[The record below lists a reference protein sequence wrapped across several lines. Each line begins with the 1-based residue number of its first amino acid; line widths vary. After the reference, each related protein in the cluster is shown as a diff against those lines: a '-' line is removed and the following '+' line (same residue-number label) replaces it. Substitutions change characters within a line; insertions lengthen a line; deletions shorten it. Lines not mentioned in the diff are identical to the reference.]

1 MELSAQVVRR
11 VTRELQDLVANP
23 AEGIR
28 VFINE
33 QNLTDIQAEFDGP
46 QGTPFEGGVF
56 RCRLTLPA
64 DFPASPPKGFFVTKV
79 FHPNVSTTGDICV
92 NVLKRDWTSET
103 TLRHVL
109 MIIRCLLIQPFPD
122 SALNEEA
129 GKLLLEDYDEYDKR
143 ARLMTSI
150 HAMCAVKRP
159 TPTPLTTSG
168 ANAGGTSSSDNT
180 KKEKEGAAEG
190 SSPSLKKAKSEQGK
204 AAAAAANSTLAKV
217 KKGLKRL

>member
-1 MELSAQVVRR
+1 MELSAQVLKRL
-11 VTRELQDLVANP
+11 TRELQDLIANP

-33 QNLTDIQAEFDGP
+33 QNLTDIQAELDGP
-46 QGTPFEGGVF
+46 QGTPFESGVF
-56 RCRLTLPA
+56 RMRLTLPG
-64 DFPASPPKGFFVTKV
+64 DFPASPPKGFFITKV
-79 FHPNVSTTGDICV
+79 FHPNVSTSGDICV

-103 TLRHVL
+103 TLRHVF

-150 HAMCAVKRP
+150 HGMSMAKRP

-168 ANAGGTSSSDNT
+168 ANAGGTSSSDT
-180 KKEKEGAAEG
+180 SKKDGGTEGA
-190 SSPSLKKAKSEQGK
+190 SPTLKKAKSDQSK
-204 AAAAAANSTLAKV
+204 SVAAGGATSTMAKV